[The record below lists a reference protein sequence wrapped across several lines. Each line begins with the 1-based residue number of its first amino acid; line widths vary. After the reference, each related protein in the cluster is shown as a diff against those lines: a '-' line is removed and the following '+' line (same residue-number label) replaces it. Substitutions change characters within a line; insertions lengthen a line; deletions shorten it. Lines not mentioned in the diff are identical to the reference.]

1 MRTIFKGVTQPFMV
15 MVVISLFAIR
25 GEAQTLRYVS
35 TSGSDA
41 SNNCSV
47 ESSPCAT
54 IQAAIDSSAAGDTIR
69 VAQGSY
75 SESLTLS
82 TSRLI
87 LQGAQSGVDAKGRSA
102 TESEITGYINI
113 TGNADSV
120 VIDGF
125 SILEGAAIS
134 GSKAGVYVSNNAIN
148 ITIQNNLFT
157 RSGTVD
163 GDTFRGIVN
172 AIGGNQTGL
181 VIQNNSFSGWA
192 TGIFLNP
199 GPKGAQ
205 VLNNELKGNFVGV
218 SVDGPDS
225 TVFTGNS
232 FEDNV
237 FENLGIGPWTASGS
251 SAPDPLVATF
261 TSNTFV
267 SDNTYVGLYSGSGS
281 EFDFS
286 NNSFEGV
293 AASAMTNA
301 QLLAAEEQ
309 IGHGVDA
316 SGGYSGFASL
326 KDNTVLVTDGNS
338 LSTALSFAAASDA
351 VIIGAGSYSKQTIDK
366 NDLSFTFS
374 TGVSGIDSLKFDSSI
389 NDINVVGNDSTLVIV
404 GNGNDNNIGV
414 SGDNITVDG
423 GEGSDTITLSG
434 NRSSYTITD
443 NTTSFS
449 FDNGSAN
456 SEASGFE
463 FAAFDDITIALSFA
477 DPVSYPGR
485 SLAFG
490 DNSSTISIPDDNS
503 LDAITS
509 LSIEFWMKTSGFSST
524 GQSIIQKGTDAW
536 SIHRYADTNFLAFTT
551 YHSSTGNTLF
561 GDISIADDAWH
572 HIAVV
577 FDGTNKSIFI
587 DGKLDASTSVSGNLD
602 TNGDAITVG
611 GWTGSIDELRFW
623 DTAVDSTQIRNDGFQ
638 PLKGDESGLQGY
650 WRMDEGSGSLVGDL
664 SSNSND
670 AYIPSDTSISWNTNS
685 HPIGSFITGDEG
697 WRILTSPADGITY
710 GELLDGIWTQGF
722 TGADSETG
730 TVNVFSYTEGD
741 GSTDISSRGFHAVSS
756 ASTVA
761 GAGEALLVFV
771 YADDDPS
778 TAEVDGGFP
787 KTIQTDSAQYF
798 GTITPSLT
806 LTKSGAGGTF
816 DSANDGW
823 NMVGNPFAS
832 SLDWDASSGW
842 NRSGLDGSVYVW
854 SDSANSGTGAYLTW
868 NGSTGTLGSGNIAPM
883 QGFWVKANDTG
894 SPSFSVNDTARSNGA
909 VLLKPQE
916 IPEIQFRIEGGVL
929 ANRSVV
935 MFSDEAEIGKDPL
948 DAYKLASNN
957 QEWLA
962 VYTSTED
969 EAGMDIQSLPLQFDS
984 PVELDLVV
992 EGSNLD
998 GEYSLSWSHNLPEAY
1013 QLSLVD
1019 TETETVTDLNSQN
1032 SYEFLIE
1039 GVERVQSKS
1048 PHTDLFTVNVLGAKE
1063 EGSKSKEEQGERFK
1077 LIIDSSQLVSTGEE
1091 NDAPGQLQLDQNYPN
1106 PFNPTTTIGFYL
1118 PVYSEIRLE
1127 VFDLLGRRVTTLVDG
1142 ELRQA
1147 GRHTVQFDAR
1157 NLSSGVYFYK
1167 LSANSE
1173 VIVKKMNVIK

>member
-1 MRTIFKGVTQPFMV
+1 MKGMIQPV
-15 MVVISLFAIR
+15 LVLAVIYLFSIQ
-25 GEAQTLRYVS
+25 GVAQTVRYVS
-35 TSGSDA
+35 TSGSDS

-47 ESSPCAT
+47 EASPCAT
-54 IQAAIDSSAAGDTIR
+54 IQAAIDSAAAGDTIS
-69 VAQGSY
+69 VAQGAY

-82 TSRLI
+82 TSRLV
-87 LQGAQSGVDAKGRSA
+87 LKGAQFGVDAKDRSA

-113 TGNADSV
+113 TGSADSV
-120 VIDGF
+120 VVDGF

-134 GSKAGVYVSNNAIN
+134 GSKAGIYIGSNAIN
-148 ITIQNNLFT
+148 ITLQNNLFT

-172 AIGGNQTGL
+172 AIGGSQTGL
-181 VIQNNSFSGWA
+181 IVQNNSFTGWA
-192 TGIFLNP
+192 TGIYLNP

-205 VLNNELKGNFVGV
+205 LLNNELKGNFVGV

-237 FENLGIGPWTASGS
+237 FEGLGIGPWTDSGT

-261 TSNTFV
+261 TSNSFV
-267 SDNTYVGLYSGSGS
+267 SDDTYIGLYSGSGS

-286 NNSFEGV
+286 TSSFEGV
-293 AASAMTNA
+293 TASTMTNA

-326 KDNTVLVTDGNS
+326 RDNTILVTDGNS
-338 LSTALSFAAASDA
+338 VSTALGFAAASDA
-351 VIIGAGSYSKQTIDK
+351 IIIGAGSYSKQTIDK
-366 NDLSFTFS
+366 DDLSFTFS
-374 TGVSGIDSLKFDSSI
+374 SGVSGIDSLKFESSI
-389 NDINVVGNDSTLVIV
+389 NDLQLVGNDSALVIV
-404 GNGNDNNIGV
+404 GNGNDNNISI

-434 NRSSYTITD
+434 NRPAYTIKD
-443 NTTSFS
+443 NTTNFS
-449 FDNGSAN
+449 FNDGSSN
-456 SEASGFE
+456 SEATGFE

-477 DPVSYPGR
+477 EPVSYPGR
-485 SLAFG
+485 SIAFG
-490 DNSSTISIPDDNS
+490 DNSSTLSIPDDNS
-503 LDAITS
+503 LDATTA

-524 GQSIIQKGTDAW
+524 DQSIIKKGSDAW

-561 GDISIADDAWH
+561 GDISITDDAWH

-587 DGKLDASTSVSGNLD
+587 DGKLDASTTISGNLD
-602 TNGDAITVG
+602 TNSEAISVG
-611 GWTGSIDELRFW
+611 GWTGSIDDLRFW
-623 DTAVDSTQIRNDGFQ
+623 DTALDSTKIRNNGFQ

-650 WRMDEGSGSLVGDL
+650 WRMDEGSGSLVGDFTT
-664 SSNSND
+664 NSND
-670 AYIPSDTSISWNTNS
+670 AYIPSGSSISWNTSS

-730 TVNVFSYTEGD
+730 SANAYTFTEGD
-741 GSTDISSRGFHAVSS
+741 GDTDASSRGFQAITS
-756 ASTVA
+756 ASATTT
-761 GAGEALLVFV
+761 AGEALLVYV
-771 YADDDPS
+771 YADDDPD
-778 TAEVDGGFP
+778 TEGVQGAFP
-787 KTIQTDSAQYF
+787 KTIQTDSAQHS

-806 LTKSGAGGTF
+806 LTKSGAGGSYDAT
-816 DSANDGW
+816 NDGW

-842 NRSGLDGSVYVW
+842 SRSGLDGSIYVW

-868 NGSTGTLGSGNIAPM
+868 NGSSGTLGSGNVAPM

-894 SPSFSVNDTARSNGA
+894 APSFSVNDTARSNGA
-909 VLLKPQE
+909 VLLKLKE
-916 IPEIQFRIEGGVL
+916 IPEIQFKLSGEGM
-929 ANRSVV
+929 ADRAIV
-935 MFSDEAEIGKDPL
+935 MFSEEAEVGKDPL
-948 DAYKLASNN
+948 DAYKLASIN

-962 VYTSTED
+962 VYTATD
-969 EAGMDIQSLPLQFDS
+969 DGAGMDIQSLPVQLES
-984 PVELDLVV
+984 PLELNLVI

-998 GEYSLSWSHNLPEAY
+998 GEYALSWNHSLSEEYEL
-1013 QLSLVD
+1013 LLLD
-1019 TETETVTDLNSQN
+1019 TETEMITDLQSQS
-1032 SYEFLIE
+1032 SYEFTVE
-1039 GVERVQSKS
+1039 GVSEKKSTS
-1048 PHTDLFTVNVLGAKE
+1048 PHTDQFAISVLGA
-1063 EGSKSKEEQGERFK
+1063 GDDGNKSKEQGERFK
-1077 LIIDSSQLVSTGEE
+1077 LIIDSSQLVGTEE
-1091 NDAPGQLQLDQNYPN
+1091 GGDRPGKLQLDQNYPN

-1118 PVYSEIRLE
+1118 PVYSEVRLE

-1142 ELRQA
+1142 EFRQA
-1147 GRHTVQFDAR
+1147 GPHSVQFNAQT
-1157 NLSSGVYFYK
+1157 LSSGVYFYK

-1173 VIVKKMNVIK
+1173 VIIKKMNVIK